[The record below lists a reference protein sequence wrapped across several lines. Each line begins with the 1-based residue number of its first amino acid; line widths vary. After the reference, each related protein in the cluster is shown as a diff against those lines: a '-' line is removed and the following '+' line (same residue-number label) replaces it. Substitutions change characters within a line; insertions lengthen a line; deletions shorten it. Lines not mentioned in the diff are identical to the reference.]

1 MANVMDAVNGLVARY
16 RDEFSAKLTALAK
29 EKFGELTR
37 ESRVDVEANRK
48 LAAEVRVLEQK
59 VSASMDRRAVFF
71 GLMLIG
77 FIAAG
82 VGACLAIENRNEGA
96 QTVHN
101 CLVVAGSGLLFGL
114 VMFIPF
120 RSFGKRIAKLE
131 DLIDRKKSEGF
142 DQMAPLN
149 RLYTWDMTHNMIE
162 RTIPAI
168 KFDPYLT
175 EEKLEDLKSRP
186 GWDFSFCNDK
196 SMVFVLPGTANG
208 YAFAFGQYLEMEWG
222 EYEYVG
228 SEEISWNEWERNADG
243 KREKVRRSEKI
254 YATVTKPKP
263 YYIEKILLVYGEDDA
278 ATGQRKASMVL
289 CENMKD
295 ATINTDPEQFR
306 NWDYDAAEA
315 FFVGFNEEYFKNV
328 FIALVP
334 LLASPPQTC
343 DGAKTYGREL
353 KAASSWEHEA
363 VAQYLGETRFKHPEC
378 KTRCIM
384 KTRVLRRE
392 DGESTVE
399 VTANGHRGVDHTI
412 TQSVYGPDHKHHNVD
427 VIWTEY
433 FPVSGSGRMRL
444 REGDSPTGEFC
455 RRCIRML

>member
-37 ESRVDVEANRK
+37 ESRVDVEANRR
-48 LAAEVRVLEQK
+48 LAAEVRALEQK
-59 VSASMDRRAVFF
+59 VSASLDRRALFF
-71 GLMLIG
+71 GLMLLG
-77 FIAAG
+77 FIVAG
-82 VGACLAIENRNEGA
+82 VGVVLAIENRNEDI

-101 CLVVAGSGLLFGL
+101 CLIVAGAGLFFGL

-149 RLYTWDMTHNMIE
+149 RLYAWDMPLKMIE
-162 RTIPAI
+162 RTLPAI
-168 KFDPYLT
+168 KFDPYLA

-186 GWDFSFCNDK
+186 GWDFSFCDDK

-208 YAFAFGQYLEMEWG
+208 YPFAFGQYLEMEWG
-222 EYEYVG
+222 EHEYVG
-228 SEEISWNEWERNADG
+228 SEEITWKEWERDSEG
-243 KREKVRRSEKI
+243 KREKVTCHGTV
-254 YATVTKPKP
+254 YAEITKPMP
-263 YYIEKILLVYGEDDA
+263 MYTEKILLVYGEDDA
-278 ATGQRKASMVL
+278 VTGQRKASMVF
-289 CENMKD
+289 CEHLKD
-295 ATINTDPEQFR
+295 KSFNTDPEQFR
-306 NWDYDAAEA
+306 NWDYDAAES
-315 FFVGFNEEYFKNV
+315 FFVGFNEEYLKNL

-334 LLASPPQTC
+334 LLASPTKAC
-343 DGAKTYGREL
+343 GGERMEGRGP
-353 KAASSWEHEA
+353 KPASSWEHEA
-363 VAQYLGETRFKHPEC
+363 VAQYLGESRFQHPEC
-378 KTRCIM
+378 RTRCIM

-399 VTANGHRGVDHTI
+399 VTANGHRGVDHT
-412 TQSVYGPDHKHHNVD
+412 TTKSARGPDGKWHDVD
-427 VIWTEY
+427 VAWTEY

-444 REGDSPTGEFC
+444 REGDSPTGEFS
-455 RRCIRML
+455 RRCMRVL